1 MYRACY
7 GCKIPGLIMCLL
19 YDGEAVFL
27 FARTCFLPHV
37 CFMANATKKNPT
49 IFDTNSLLSNGTG
62 EAGWRQKKMEASAR
76 GTGSFHEN
84 LWEEPVSCVSQ

>member
-1 MYRACY
+1 MYRAWY

-27 FARTCFLPHV
+27 FAGTCFLPQE
-37 CFMANATKKNPT
+37 CFMPNTTKKT
-49 IFDTNSLLSNGTG
+49 MFDTNSLLSNGTG
-62 EAGWRQKKMEASAR
+62 EEGWRQKKMEASAR